1 VLQHFGSEPAILE
14 ARVPYDADRLDS
26 LGASGIMHWAITM
39 KRGRWPE
46 MRTYHPED
54 PIALW
59 QEPDRQRYQL
69 DSFFAKLLKLEETMK
84 T

>member
-1 VLQHFGSEPAILE
+1 ME

-46 MRTYHPED
+46 IRTYHP
-54 PIALW
+54 ALW
-59 QEPDRQRYQL
+59 REPDRQRYQL
-69 DSFFAKLLKLEETMK
+69 DRFFAKLLKLEETMK

>member
-1 VLQHFGSEPAILE
+1 ME

-26 LGASGIMHWAITM
+26 LGASGMMRWAITM
-39 KRGRWPE
+39 KRGRGPE
-46 MRTYHPED
+46 IRTYHPED

-59 QEPDRQRYQL
+59 REPDRQRYQL

>member
-1 VLQHFGSEPAILE
+1 M
-14 ARVPYDADRLDS
+14 R
-26 LGASGIMHWAITM
+26 WAITM
-39 KRGRWPE
+39 KRVRWPE

-59 QEPDRQRYQL
+59 REPDGQRYQL
-69 DSFFAKLLKLEETMK
+69 DSFFTKLLKLEETMK

>member
-1 VLQHFGSEPAILE
+1 
-14 ARVPYDADRLDS
+14 VPYDADGLDS
-26 LGASGIMHWAITM
+26 LGASGMMRRAMTM

-46 MRTYHPED
+46 IRTYHPED

-59 QEPDRQRYQL
+59 REPDRQRYQL
-69 DSFFAKLLKLEETMK
+69 DRFFTKLLKLEETMK

>member
-1 VLQHFGSEPAILE
+1 MMPIAGDAPRREWDNALGHNHETCAL
-14 ARVPYDADRLDS
+14 ARD
-26 LGASGIMHWAITM
+26 
-39 KRGRWPE
+39 
-46 MRTYHPED
+46 RTYHPED

-59 QEPDRQRYQL
+59 REPDRQRYQL